1 MRFNL
6 LLIMILFAIFGCKP
20 SRETPKSDTD
30 NFHSQHNR
38 PKPNYKPETLN
49 DIVTDM
55 NTATGEYIQSDEYK
69 NPETGEEELL
79 GTLADQM
86 LGNNEETAQGLLEDN
101 ILENIEINS
110 NENFAEVA
118 EATDKILNE
127 ETETEK
133 KEEVTNSPDKKTYK
147 PQAGIMLGIVSAS
160 VIYGGHK
167 RFRGNRVNA
176 LAYAKFIP
184 FLVIGSLLASGDT
197 RESTKTVG
205 QVFAAWG
212 ATVYGALSIGAVYA
226 LLNPKS
232 KFAAS
237 LIKANPNMVGDAN
250 KMIPELRKHLL
261 DDMAIEAR
269 RPVDERF
276 FTDPD
281 YKKNVFED
289 IKRANPDS
297 LDKAI
302 KVSNNYDNMSKLPN
316 KPIVPNSGKLQTKY
330 IKKVGVASAIAAI
343 GLGVLA
349 GSFSL
354 SGEQMTPTKMYQ
366 SAFLTYFNRLKRYK
380 SMIDLNGSS
389 HRKRE

>member
-212 ATVYGALSIGAVYA
+212 ATVYGAL
-226 LLNPKS
+226 
-232 KFAAS
+232 
-237 LIKANPNMVGDAN
+237 
-250 KMIPELRKHLL
+250 
-261 DDMAIEAR
+261 
-269 RPVDERF
+269 
-276 FTDPD
+276 
-281 YKKNVFED
+281 
-289 IKRANPDS
+289 
-297 LDKAI
+297 
-302 KVSNNYDNMSKLPN
+302 
-316 KPIVPNSGKLQTKY
+316 
-330 IKKVGVASAIAAI
+330 
-343 GLGVLA
+343 
-349 GSFSL
+349 
-354 SGEQMTPTKMYQ
+354 
-366 SAFLTYFNRLKRYK
+366 
-380 SMIDLNGSS
+380 
-389 HRKRE
+389 